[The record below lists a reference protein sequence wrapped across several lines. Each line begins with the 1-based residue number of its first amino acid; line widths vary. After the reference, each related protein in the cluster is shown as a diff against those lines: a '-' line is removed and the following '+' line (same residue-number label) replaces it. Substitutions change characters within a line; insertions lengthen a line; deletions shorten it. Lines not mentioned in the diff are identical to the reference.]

1 MSRKIGRGRVGLGLG
16 SRLSLVSC
24 CQGDEGRFT
33 SAVGVGGSFWVDDSV
48 HSEYQ
53 LLLLKV
59 IGVDKRK
66 LTLGSI
72 RLQSLLF
79 DSQYPSPPA
88 WHNLSVLY

>member
-33 SAVGVGGSFWVDDSV
+33 SAVGVGGSFWIDDSV

-53 LLLLKV
+53 LASFESHWKR
-59 IGVDKRK
+59 KRK
-66 LTLGSI
+66 LTLGSTHP
-72 RLQSLLF
+72 QSLSS
-79 DSQYPSPPA
+79 DSQYPSRPA
-88 WHNLSVLY
+88 LHNLSVLY